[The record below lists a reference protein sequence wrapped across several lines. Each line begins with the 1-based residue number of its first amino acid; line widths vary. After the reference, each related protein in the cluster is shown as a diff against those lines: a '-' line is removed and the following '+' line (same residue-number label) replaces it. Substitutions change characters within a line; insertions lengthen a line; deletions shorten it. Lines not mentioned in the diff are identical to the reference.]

1 MAIKDPDDS
10 VVAIFKDFAV
20 KDENA
25 SAAAGRPIF
34 NDIEIVELRYPGSK
48 NWAAY
53 PATSFSHWGV
63 DPQTGEQTKITYA
76 ERFRRQYQQYKAH
89 SIQTKAGTPTTYAPF
104 LTEARRAELRAQNI
118 YTIEALAGIDGQEL
132 KNLGPG
138 GREMKNAAI
147 EYIEETQKGAVNT
160 QMQAELEAL
169 RAKYQLMEEDMAT
182 LKVKAIEPIDNKQAV
197 SFEPAD
203 EFDGMDIK
211 QLREYITSNTG
222 QAPIGALN
230 TKTLRRMARECRPE
244 KASAA

>member
-1 MAIKDPDDS
+1 MAAKDPDENILA
-10 VVAIFKDFAV
+10 VFKELAV
-20 KDENA
+20 KDEA
-25 SAAAGRPIF
+25 KSAASGRPIYT
-34 NDIEIVELRYPGSK
+34 DEEIVELHYPGSK
-48 NWAAY
+48 NWSSH
-53 PATSFSHWGV
+53 PATSFSNWTM
-63 DPQTGEQTKITYA
+63 DPLTGEQVKVTYA
-76 ERFRRQYQQYKAH
+76 ERFSRQYRQFKAH
-89 SIQTKAGTPTTYAPF
+89 AQQTKSGTPTSYATF

-118 YTIEALAGIDGQEL
+118 YTVEALASIDGQEL

-138 GREMKNAAI
+138 GREMKNAAM
-147 EYIEETQKGAVNT
+147 EYIEQTQKGAVNT

-169 RAKYQLMEEDMAT
+169 RAQSAALADELAA
-182 LKVKAIEPIDNKQAV
+182 LKVAPIDNKQAI

-230 TKTLRRMARECRPE
+230 TRTLRRMARDCRPE

>member
-10 VVAIFKDFAV
+10 VLAIFKDFAV

-25 SAAAGRPIF
+25 SAKAGRPIF
-34 NDIEIVELRYPGSK
+34 NDMEIVELRFPGSK

-53 PATSFSHWGV
+53 PATSFSHWGT
-63 DPQTGEQTKITYA
+63 DPQTGEQIQITYA

-89 SIQTKAGTPTTYAPF
+89 SVQTKSGTPTTYAPF

-118 YTIEALAGIDGQEL
+118 YTVEALAGIDGQEL

-169 RAKYQLMEEDMAT
+169 RAKYQLMEEDMAA
-182 LKVKAIEPIDNKQAV
+182 VKSRREPTPDAPDQV
-197 SFEPAD
+197 RFEPAD
-203 EFDGMDIK
+203 EFDGMDLK